1 MRTSG
6 LGPSSA
12 PRLGGAESDFTHG
25 HSRGRC
31 APGPWH
37 TGPLLCRDAQGKT
50 HPDFTGVAA
59 AAGREEG
66 ARPGPRTAGG
76 RGNIPPPGPAA
87 PDANRSCPRATCAG
101 QRHSSGVRTETR
113 RRPATRAGRW
123 RASAE
128 TGAGCSGHRRP
139 EQLHCTEPQRPAACP
154 GRDPRSGG
162 RACRGGPPGR
172 CRPQPHPVLPWTV
185 LPPASPEA
193 AATPAPRRGR
203 PPALS
208 VRPATPRRYAVAA
221 RRARGGA

>member
-1 MRTSG
+1 MRTRG

-76 RGNIPPPGPAA
+76 RGNIPPPWSCRSRCQPFMPPCHVRRAETQQRGQDRNQTAPGLRGQAGGGRVQRPAPAA
-87 PDANRSCPRATCAG
+87 AATAGRSSHTARNPDA
-101 QRHSSGVRTETR
+101 
-113 RRPATRAGRW
+113 RRPAQAETRA
-123 RASAE
+123 
-128 TGAGCSGHRRP
+128 
-139 EQLHCTEPQRPAACP
+139 PAA
-154 GRDPRSGG
+154 GRVEAALQEDAVLSPTLSS
-162 RACRGGPPGR
+162 PGR
-172 CRPQPHPVLPWTV
+172 CCPRPHQRPLRHQPHVGAVHLP
-185 LPPASPEA
+185 
-193 AATPAPRRGR
+193 
-203 PPALS
+203 
-208 VRPATPRRYAVAA
+208 
-221 RRARGGA
+221 

>member
-1 MRTSG
+1 MRTRG

-12 PRLGGAESDFTHG
+12 PRLGGAGSDFTRG

-76 RGNIPPPGPAA
+76 RGNIPPPPGPAA

-113 RRPATRAGRW
+113 RRPASEGGQVAGECRD
-123 RASAE
+123 RRQLQRPPQA
-128 TGAGCSGHRRP
+128 GAATLHGTPTPGGLPRLRPALRRP
-139 EQLHCTEPQRPAACP
+139 
-154 GRDPRSGG
+154 G
-162 RACRGGPPGR
+162 
-172 CRPQPHPVLPWTV
+172 V
-185 LPPASPEA
+185 
-193 AATPAPRRGR
+193 
-203 PPALS
+203 
-208 VRPATPRRYAVAA
+208 
-221 RRARGGA
+221 

>member
-12 PRLGGAESDFTHG
+12 PRLGGAGSDFTRG

-76 RGNIPPPGPAA
+76 RGNIPPP
-87 PDANRSCPRATCAG
+87 RSCRSRCQPFMPPCHVRRAETQQRGQDRNQTAPGHEGGQVAG
-101 QRHSSGVRTETR
+101 ECRDR
-113 RRPATRAGRW
+113 RRLQRPPQAGAATLHGTPTPGGLPRLRPAL
-123 RASAE
+123 
-128 TGAGCSGHRRP
+128 RRP
-139 EQLHCTEPQRPAACP
+139 
-154 GRDPRSGG
+154 G
-162 RACRGGPPGR
+162 
-172 CRPQPHPVLPWTV
+172 V
-185 LPPASPEA
+185 
-193 AATPAPRRGR
+193 
-203 PPALS
+203 
-208 VRPATPRRYAVAA
+208 
-221 RRARGGA
+221 